1 MSIQNATLRPAL
13 TLAAAVV
20 LAGCAGAQ
28 SDFQCNATAGDTCM
42 TMEAANDRAREL
54 AAPVKP
60 GAGALP
66 RLADRPAAPAAPA
79 GSTEAIKGRAV
90 TLVKA
95 AEPADST
102 QAQGSG
108 AVIKT
113 AASAGTPLLRPVP
126 RAVIPVS
133 AQVPEPCAACGN
145 VPAVRSSAVTAS
157 VWIAPYVDDA
167 DVLHQ
172 PGRVSFVATPSR
184 WHLPAQ
190 AE

>member
-1 MSIQNATLRPAL
+1 MSIQYATLRPAL

-28 SDFQCNATAGDTCM
+28 SDFQCDATAGDTCM

-60 GAGALP
+60 DAGALP
-66 RLADRPAAPAAPA
+66 RLAERQAASVVPAAVTRTVFPEPLTGGVPSAVKPAE
-79 GSTEAIKGRAV
+79 STGGR
-90 TLVKA
+90 
-95 AEPADST
+95 
-102 QAQGSG
+102 
-108 AVIKT
+108 
-113 AASAGTPLLRPVP
+113 LLLSVP
-126 RAVIPVS
+126 RALIPASVHAS
-133 AQVPEPCAACGN
+133 EPCAACGN
-145 VPAVRSSAVTAS
+145 VPAVRSAAVTAS

-172 PGRVSFVATPSR
+172 PGRVYFVATPSR
-184 WHLPAQ
+184 WRLPAQ